1 MLTGHLAGQMS
12 MIDSMGMKLRT
23 ITATEFKAKCLRV
36 LDKLK
41 PQGLVVTKCGLPIAK
56 LLPIRHARF
65 DPLYGC
71 MKGKIKVKGG
81 IFSTGRKWNAQA
93 GKW

>member
-36 LDKLK
+36 LDE
-41 PQGLVVTKCGLPIAK
+41 T
-56 LLPIRHARF
+56 
-65 DPLYGC
+65 
-71 MKGKIKVKGG
+71 
-81 IFSTGRKWNAQA
+81 
-93 GKW
+93 